1 MTELST
7 VHESGKAAS
16 GAISSAAVLHPVIQI
31 EDLVVRYGQT
41 LAVNGVSL
49 DIAEGECFGLLGPN
63 GAGKTSTLSV
73 IEGLVKPT
81 AGKVTV
87 GGHDVVHASKA
98 AKRLIGAQLQSSAYF
113 PDLTAV
119 ELIQLIASFYELF
132 PTRQQAIAQLAR
144 FELAENAN
152 ARVAQLSGGQQQRL
166 SLALALT
173 NDPRIVLLD
182 EPTAGLDPQARRGV
196 WQSVRQLKAEGRTVI
211 LTTHYIEEAQM
222 LCQRVGVIDHGQII
236 ALGTPQEL
244 IDRMGENSTL
254 SAELDLTPEQV
265 AAIKALPGVTTVSY
279 EDGRLAVQTTQSI
292 ETLVALQQFAIRAGQ
307 PIRDVNIRQPN
318 LEDVFIA
325 LTGRAIRD

>member
-1 MTELST
+1 MTET
-7 VHESGKAAS
+7 ATTATTRTAAS
-16 GAISSAAVLHPVIQI
+16 PTPGAAIIHI
-31 EDLVVRYGQT
+31 EDLTVRYKQT
-41 LAVNGVSL
+41 LAVNDISL

-73 IEGLVKPT
+73 IEGLVRPT
-81 AGKVTV
+81 QGRVTV

-98 AKRLIGAQLQSSAYF
+98 AKRLMGAQLQSSSYF
-113 PDLTAV
+113 PDLTTT
-119 ELIQLIASFYELF
+119 ELVQLIASFYELF

-144 FELAENAN
+144 FDLAEKAN

-211 LTTHYIEEAQM
+211 LTTHYIEEAEM

-236 ALGTPQEL
+236 ALGTPQDL

-265 AAIKALPGVTTVSY
+265 AVIRALPGVTGVSY

-292 ETLVALQQFAIRAGQ
+292 ETLVALQQFAIAAGQ